1 MCNVMLFNNAS
12 LYKPDLCWAFHK
24 FYQQYVSFLN
34 LFILQLQVPSGLL
47 VVEFPGS
54 SSGQRRRKREW
65 VIPFY
70 NMVENESGD
79 FPKKMFQ
86 LKAKI
91 DGVPD
96 AEIVYSITGEGAD
109 QPPVGIF
116 YVNKKTGYISV
127 TQPLDREKKASY
139 ELKAHA
145 ISEDG
150 KKATSPTN
158 LTIIVLDQNDN
169 RPVFTENPFN
179 GQVSEA
185 ESKGYEFMKVIATDA
200 DEPGNYNS
208 EIRYR
213 IFSQSPTSPNPN
225 MFEINTITGGIYVN
239 SSGLDKEHTVSVP
252 ENKVG
257 HEVAKLTVTDGDEVG
272 SPAWSTKY
280 RIISGDKGGFF
291 NVSTG
296 PSQLEGIITTVKP
309 LDFEKTKQYVLS
321 VIVENDEPFVGSL
334 PTSTATVTVN
344 VKDVNEP
351 PEFNPQEKVI
361 SRSENLPVDS
371 DLFAYIATDPD
382 IGKSQKITYKI
393 GKDPVG
399 WLNVNQ
405 DTGMIKVKQIMDRE
419 SVLVKDGKYR
429 AIILA
434 LDDDDENPA
443 TGTGT
448 LIIELEDENDN
459 APIINEGNI
468 NICNR
473 EATVFLSITD
483 KDGPLHAAPFS
494 VEPQGD
500 TKKNWTARMN
510 ETKTGILLTLNS
522 VLEQGS
528 YNVVLR
534 VYDNNGMYKDNS
546 IQATVCDCKGD
557 EFQCKIIAGASLSLY
572 LGILAAV
579 LVLLLLLLLLLLFI
593 RRKSSSIKKPLL
605 LEDDDIR
612 DNVCCY
618 NEEGGGEDDQN
629 YDLGVLHRGL
639 DNRPQVLRN
648 DVVPI
653 FLPAPQYRPRP
664 ANPEEISTFI
674 GYNLK
679 TADEDPTAPPY
690 DSLLVFDYEGGGS
703 IAGSLSSI
711 NSSSSGQDQ
720 DYDFLNDWG
729 PRFKKLADMFGGG
742 ED

>member
-1 MCNVMLFNNAS
+1 SCWIISGSSSNYYNINYASTMIDYCNMRS
-12 LYKPDLCWAFHK
+12 WPP
-24 FYQQYVSFLN
+24 
-34 LFILQLQVPSGLL
+34 LQLPSGLL

-70 NMVENESGD
+70 NMAENESGD

-86 LKAKI
+86 VY
-91 DGVPD
+91 GVPD

-213 IFSQSPTSPNPN
+213 IFSQSPLSPNPN

-239 SSGLDKEHTVSVP
+239 SSGLDKEQWPRYTLLIVAADMEGNGLSTTGTAVITITDSNDNPPQFEQLSHTVSVP

-296 PSQLEGIITTVKP
+296 PNNWL
-309 LDFEKTKQYVLS
+309 
-321 VIVENDEPFVGSL
+321 
-334 PTSTATVTVN
+334 
-344 VKDVNEP
+344 
-351 PEFNPQEKVI
+351 
-361 SRSENLPVDS
+361 SENLPVDS

-459 APIINEGNI
+459 APIINEGSI

-473 EATVFLSITD
+473 EATVLLSITD